1 MTNPSTR
8 TRRLLAVAAAS
19 VLIAAACGNDD
30 SSSST
35 TVAPATTAV
44 GGGDAS
50 DRCGDPARLGSTLNF
65 LNWADYIDTEVLDR
79 FEEECGVK
87 VTMDLHTANEEAVA
101 KIQVGN
107 SGYSLVIV
115 TDYAVDIMASQ
126 GLLQALDL
134 NEIPNAAN
142 LDPAQMDLY
151 YDPGNTYS
159 LPYQY
164 STTGMA
170 YDVSVFDTAPDSWDA
185 LFAGNTQCGR
195 SSLLA
200 DQRET
205 IGSALVYKGY
215 DWNNTDPAAHEEALD
230 VLLAAR
236 ECVSGFDSA
245 NFIGNLASGEVVLAA
260 SWGFAAGIAYVD
272 NPNIRYVIPREG
284 GIIWQDNFVIPA
296 DAPDAYT
303 AHVFINY
310 MLEADI
316 GALITEFTFGYTPNL
331 TVVPLLSADYD
342 EVIAGTG
349 LELTDDIRARLVY
362 QVRGPEHA
370 IFANTWDA
378 VVAAG

>member
-1 MTNPSTR
+1 MTIRSTR
-8 TRRLLAVAAAS
+8 TRRLVALAASS

-30 SSSST
+30 SSS
-35 TVAPATTAV
+35 ATTAAPTTAP

-50 DRCGDPARLGSTLNF
+50 GRCGDASRLGSTLNF
-65 LNWADYIDTEVLDR
+65 LNWADYIDTAVLDR
-79 FEEECGVK
+79 FEQECGVK

-126 GLLQALDL
+126 GLLAALDL
-134 NEIPNAAN
+134 SAIPNAAN
-142 LDPAQMDLY
+142 LDPDQMDPY
-151 YDPGNTYS
+151 YDPGNKYS

-170 YDVSVFDTAPDSWDA
+170 YDTTVFDTAPTSWDA

-205 IGSALVYKGY
+205 IGSALVYKGHE
-215 DWNNTDPAAHEEALD
+215 WNSTDPAAHDEALD

-236 ECVSGFDSA
+236 DCVSGFDSA
-245 NFIGNLASGEVVLAA
+245 NYIGNLASGEVVLAA

-272 NPNIRYVIPREG
+272 NPNIRYVIPQEG

-331 TVVPLLSADYD
+331 SVVPLLSDDY
-342 EVIAGTG
+342 EAVIAGAG
-349 LELTDDIRARLVY
+349 LELTDEVRSRLVY
-362 QVRGPEHA
+362 QVRGPEHS
-370 IFANTWDA
+370 IFADTWDA